1 VISIYRDAPFGYR
14 MVLIIA
20 LVLAVPAVEL
30 YYRYHQYSE
39 RLTRD
44 NTVYS
49 VEAHKLE
56 ELLST
61 YKDVRKVK
69 GEIVFLERE
78 IAVSGSR
85 VDRQVDFGDLM
96 MVIDESSRKSGVE
109 FVKLEPLNQ
118 VERDRDGRD
127 IIVDVT
133 VNGGFDGIVEFF
145 RLMLSKRTLYVFE
158 AMKIESYLAQN
169 DADYL
174 VADQQEGS
182 VARNLN
188 ATARV
193 RLYRHL

>member
-1 VISIYRDAPFGYR
+1 MISIYRDAPFGYR
-14 MVLIIA
+14 LVLIIA
-20 LVLAVPAVEL
+20 LVLAVPGVDL

-39 RLTRD
+39 RLNRD
-44 NTVYS
+44 NTLYGM
-49 VEAHKLE
+49 EARKLQK
-56 ELLST
+56 LLSN

-69 GEIVFLERE
+69 DEIVFLERE

-85 VDRQVDFGDLM
+85 IDKQVDFGDLM
-96 MVIDESSRKSGVE
+96 MVIDQSSKKAGVK

-118 VERDRDGRD
+118 GGRDRGSRD

-133 VNGGFDGIVEFF
+133 VNGGFDGIVDFF

-158 AMKIESYLAQN
+158 ALNIESYLAQS

-174 VADQQEGS
+174 IADQQDGRI
-182 VARNLN
+182 ARNLN

>member
-1 VISIYRDAPFGYR
+1 MISIYRDAPFGYR
-14 MVLIIA
+14 LVLIIA
-20 LVLAVPAVEL
+20 LVLAVPGVDL

-39 RLTRD
+39 RLNRD
-44 NTVYS
+44 NTLYGM
-49 VEAHKLE
+49 EARKLQK
-56 ELLST
+56 LLSN

-69 GEIVFLERE
+69 DEIVFLERE

-85 VDRQVDFGDLM
+85 IDKQVDQ
-96 MVIDESSRKSGVE
+96 SSKKAGVK

-118 VERDRDGRD
+118 GGRDRGSRD

-133 VNGGFDGIVEFF
+133 VNGGFDGIVDFF

-158 AMKIESYLAQN
+158 ALNIESYLAQS

-174 VADQQEGS
+174 IADQQDGRI
-182 VARNLN
+182 ARNLN